1 MANKLGVL
9 ILEDRRV
16 DAELMLQELRQ
27 SDFEPEW
34 HLVDNETDFAASL
47 NPPPDLILADYSLP
61 QWNALRALHL
71 LQGRDL
77 DIPFIVVTGTLEEAA
92 IECMRQ
98 GADDYILKDRMG
110 RLGPAVKNALA
121 DKRLRTDKARAEE
134 AQRQALARIRRSRRL
149 LLTLSQAAQA
159 VQLAKGPEEIY
170 GVIGEQVKRLGYRAA
185 VFSVTD
191 GGSQL
196 AFMYQSRQGNLAAA
210 AGIVDRILSGEVSL
224 QIPKASFFGRI
235 LETGEP
241 LYGEDIAHSMADIL
255 PEATL
260 HEFPELAASLG
271 TGQVIGAPLRV
282 QEERHAILIII
293 GDDLSKEDVPAVSAL
308 ANQASIALEN
318 ARSFCQARTR
328 LKQMQALFTV
338 NQTITASLDL
348 RLTLDVLLDQVAAQ
362 LGADAASVLL
372 LSPNSTLLQRAARRG
387 FETGAL
393 QHTDIHLGEGLAGE
407 AALKREIIFVPNL
420 IESIGD
426 PHQAYPL
433 AREGFVAYCAVPL
446 AAKGRIKGVL
456 EVFYRSAS
464 RLDAEARKFLE
475 ALATQAAIAIDNSS
489 LFDELERSNVDLIRA
504 YDSTLEG
511 WARALELRDAETEG
525 HSQRVTKT
533 TVMIAQR
540 MGISPDDLVHIRRGA
555 LLHDI
560 GKMAIPDSI
569 IFKPGPLEDE
579 EWGVMRQH
587 PVYAY
592 KLLSPIEFL
601 RPAIDIP
608 YCHHEKWDGT
618 GYPRGL
624 RGEETPLGARIFALV
639 DVWDALLSD
648 RPYRDAWPRNKVMQ
662 HLSDQAGKHFDP
674 RVVETFMSM
683 NHSSGE

>member
-1 MANKLGVL
+1 MATRTRVL
-9 ILEDRRV
+9 ILEDRAP
-16 DAELMLQELRQ
+16 DAELMLRELRQ
-27 SDFEPEW
+27 SGFEPEW
-34 HLVDNETDFAASL
+34 HLVDNEVDFAASL

-61 QWNALRALHL
+61 QWNALHALHL
-71 LQGRDL
+71 LQSRDL

-92 IECMRQ
+92 IECMKQ

-110 RLGPAVKNALA
+110 RLGPAVKNAQA
-121 DKRLRTDKARAEE
+121 DRRLRIDKARAEK

-159 VQLAKGPEEIY
+159 VQVAKSSEEIY
-170 GVIGEQVKRLGYRAA
+170 GVIGEQVDSLGYRAA
-185 VFSVTD
+185 VLSAAD
-191 GGSQL
+191 GRSRL
-196 AFMYQSRQGNLAAA
+196 AFLNQSAQGNPDPA
-210 AGIVDRILSGEVSL
+210 AGIMDRILTGSVSL
-224 QIPKASFFGRI
+224 QIPEGSFFHRV

-241 LYGEDIAHSMADIL
+241 LYSEDIALSIGEIL

-260 HEFPELAASLG
+260 AGFPELSAALG
-271 TGQVIGAPLRV
+271 TGHIIGAPLSV
-282 QEERHAILIII
+282 QEEMHAILIIT
-293 GDDLSKEDVPAVSAL
+293 GDDLSKEDVPAVSVL
-308 ANQASIALEN
+308 ANQTSIALEN
-318 ARSFCQARTR
+318 ARSLRQARTR

-393 QHTDIHLGEGLAGE
+393 QHTDIHLGEGFAGE
-407 AALKREIIFVPNL
+407 AALKREIICVPNL
-420 IESIGD
+420 TESIGD
-426 PHQAYPL
+426 PQQAYPL
-433 AREGFVAYCAVPL
+433 AREGFVAYCAAPL
-446 AAKGRIKGVL
+446 VAKGRVKGVL
-456 EVFYRSAS
+456 EVFHRRAF
-464 RLDAEARKFLE
+464 RLDGEARKFLE
-475 ALATQAAIAIDNSS
+475 ALAAQTAIAIDNSS
-489 LFDELERSNVDLIRA
+489 LFDELQRSNVELIRG

-525 HSQRVTKT
+525 HSQRVTGT
-533 TVMIAQR
+533 TVMIAQG
-540 MGISPDDLVHIRRGA
+540 MGIPPEDLVHIRRGA

-569 IFKPGPLEDE
+569 IFKPGPLDDG
-579 EWGVMRQH
+579 EWEIMRQH

-624 RGEETPLGARIFALV
+624 ERDEIPLGARIFALV

-648 RPYRDAWPRNKVMQ
+648 RPYREAWPKQKVIR
-662 HLSDQAGKHFDP
+662 HLADQAGKHFDP
-674 RVVETFMSM
+674 EVVETFMSM
-683 NHSSGE
+683 AQPGTA